1 MSDHQLKLQIAGQCL
16 AGILANSSP
25 YYIGEEYEQLAKFA
39 WDCATELMAL
49 SKKEDDEENARVVA
63 DWHRHLKEKEEEK
76 KIKKRKVVQI
86 VKED

>member
-25 YYIGEEYEQLAKFA
+25 YSIDTTNEQLAKFA

-49 SKKEDDEENARVVA
+49 SKK
-63 DWHRHLKEKEEEK
+63 KEEEK
-76 KIKKRKVVQI
+76 
-86 VKED
+86 